1 MNWMMEAMTGHR
13 SRGVSLQAK
22 YCIEKKLNLF
32 EFTAAFNPNSMM
44 SAIAQGKEVEVFREG
59 GDDVVVAL
67 IDYVV
72 KEMGDAVNTG
82 VMNYSR
88 YSHIFGRTLNSLAGG
103 ETDVRKAIMDA
114 VIATKE
120 PVSELYHEY

>member
-1 MNWMMEAMTGHR
+1 MTGHR
-13 SRGVSLQAK
+13 SKGVSLQAK